1 MRGNSM
7 SLAISLG
14 LWWELRGKGQRTCI
28 PYPSAGAC
36 PVKGRFC
43 GKGQGQACLKGE
55 LALAV
60 GQIRRRLSVACM
72 RANLSCLLNR
82 MSLQGEA
89 ARQAQGRRQA
99 LGWEEEKMRREKQAQ
114 WLGCIRFHGI
124 AHRGAFHLI

>member
-1 MRGNSM
+1 M
-7 SLAISLG
+7 
-14 LWWELRGKGQRTCI
+14 
-28 PYPSAGAC
+28 
-36 PVKGRFC
+36 
-43 GKGQGQACLKGE
+43 
-55 LALAV
+55 
-60 GQIRRRLSVACM
+60 ACM
-72 RANLSCLLNR
+72 RANMSCLLNR